1 MQTLH
6 DCKPIMMKVIF
17 VAIIVI
23 LSMLSA
29 TLAAPTQ
36 TMESSDLKHQ
46 LLKSIINQAR
56 IQQDS
61 RSSKDKELLATF
73 CKLASQVLKLSG
85 DESLNLRLGDAP
97 EDDYCQDIEFSSEP
111 GSDKSLPAADA
122 YQILFNILKNSGV
135 DKAFDSY
142 YNFMLNRIG

>member
-1 MQTLH
+1 MV
-6 DCKPIMMKVIF
+6 KVLL
-17 VAIIVI
+17 VAITAI
-23 LSMLSA
+23 LIGMLSA

-36 TMESSDLKHQ
+36 TMESSGLKHQ

-85 DESLNLRLGDAP
+85 DESLNLELGDAP
-97 EDDYCQDIEFSSEP
+97 EDDYCKDIEFSSEP
-111 GSDKSLPAADA
+111 GSDNSLPEADA

-135 DKAFDSY
+135 DKVLHDY